1 MAQGSSI
8 FSSTSAA
15 AASASATLQVPSN
28 VTHVRVTAGNGV
40 AANFFVLPTAEQ
52 GSLSGQMLV
61 IHNQDDQILQDKTMQ
76 VNDISPGYAVT
87 YLYLGERWIET
98 AMHCTAKDGAC

>member
-28 VTHVRVTAGNGV
+28 VTHVRVTAGNGA
-40 AANFFVLPTAEQ
+40 AANYFQLPTAEL
-52 GSLSGQMLV
+52 GALSGQMLV
-61 IHNQDDQILQDKTMQ
+61 IYNEDDQLLQDKTQQ
-76 VNDISPGYAVT
+76 VHDIPSGYAAT
-87 YLYLGERWIET
+87 YFYLGERWVE
-98 AMHCTAKDGAC
+98 ANLHAW